1 MNARYKTVYRRS
13 LTMGVTV
20 AMTALLAIG
29 LLFALTGPVLSQEA
43 GTAPEGGYIY
53 TVQEGDS
60 WDIVAL
66 KTGVDVATL
75 QEANPD
81 AVRDTGWLLSGEQL
95 AIPAVGDAES
105 QTHVVGAG
113 ESWASIAE
121 EYGVSVNLLFAANPD
136 RVRPGLVLYQGEKL
150 VIPRAVRSN
159 RNAGSGRTGCR
170 NAGAGR
176 DRGSD

>member
-1 MNARYKTVYRRS
+1 M
-13 LTMGVTV
+13 
-20 AMTALLAIG
+20 
-29 LLFALTGPVLSQEA
+29 
-43 GTAPEGGYIY
+43 
-53 TVQEGDS
+53 QEGDS